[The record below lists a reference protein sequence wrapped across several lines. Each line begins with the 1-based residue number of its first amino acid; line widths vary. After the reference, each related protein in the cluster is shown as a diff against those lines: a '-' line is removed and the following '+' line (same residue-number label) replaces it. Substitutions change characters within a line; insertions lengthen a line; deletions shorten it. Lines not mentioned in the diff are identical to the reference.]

1 MASVFREKVL
11 TNGGKTRY
19 LHAEDEIGTLSYTTH
34 KINSK
39 CVKDLNIT
47 PEL

>member
-19 LHAEDEIGTLSYTTH
+19 LHAEDEIGTFILYYTQNQL
-34 KINSK
+34 K
-39 CVKDLNIT
+39 VG
-47 PEL
+47 